1 MNNFTKS
8 HKQQFLRFLKH
19 LNLYEIYV
27 ENLKNSKH
35 KKENVEKFVFN
46 DEVPPSKY
54 LDKSFYWDGTKQ
66 KHYFWTIVNAI
77 WVVHFCKENI
87 NASVGYKYASPQMQ
101 NTINRKVEEF
111 AKNGYSTL
119 IL

>member
-1 MNNFTKS
+1 MNEYTKS

-19 LNLYEIYV
+19 LNLYGIYV
-27 ENLKNSKH
+27 ENLNISKH

-66 KHYFWTIVNAI
+66 RHSFWATVNAI
-77 WVVHFCKENI
+77 WVVHFCKQNI
-87 NASVGYKYASPQMQ
+87 ASSVGYKYASPKLQ
-101 NTINRKVEEF
+101 TIIDRKVEEF
-111 AKNGYSTL
+111 AKHGYSTV